1 MTVFC
6 FVSRLRRSFKKRAHR
21 ACTHKTNSLAAGI
34 FSLETLESRKYL
46 AVSPMA
52 FSSGIEQI
60 GFGGKIVEALNDQ
73 YILRMQ
79 QTSPSTNSFDYK
91 HAVPVV
97 PKNWSSASIGYGFYK
112 ISAPETSLA
121 QVQAWG
127 TKAGAKYVEPS
138 LVSHFSRVP
147 NDPMY
152 GNYSPD
158 QTTNLPGLYGMKQIG
173 METAWN
179 TSIGSSSVVVAVIDS
194 GIDRTHPDLQSNL
207 WVNRGEIPGNGRDD
221 DGNGYVD
228 DVNGWN
234 AAFKNG
240 DVQDVDGHGTHVSGT
255 IAAAGNN
262 ALGVVGVNW
271 QAKIMAVDVNS
282 ELASGAYI
290 NIPDAIIYVIKQ
302 KQLGTNVVAINASY
316 GSLSYTQSEKEQFE
330 LAGRVGITV
339 VASAGNDGTNNTLSP
354 QYPASYDLSNIISV
368 AATDQTD
375 ALAEFSNFG
384 RASVDLGAPGVG
396 ILSTLP
402 RTVLASDFSPT
413 DTNNDSVPLGYGYS
427 DGTSMAAPHVTGA
440 VALLKAIKPSAT
452 VAEIRDAILGSVQK
466 RGALTT
472 FVATGGRLSVA
483 GAVSRLIASP
493 TLSIAGASVSEG
505 NIGTRAMTFSI
516 TANHGTSSGIT
527 VRYATSGGTAT
538 AGIDY
543 RAVSGVA
550 RILPWQTSTTFT
562 VLVTGDRTVEPDEY
576 FTVTLSNAIGGTIEK
591 GTAFGGIFNDD
602 GTTPSSFPSTIPSFF
617 SLSSASGLSS
627 AFVAEAVEVSSKS
640 VAPISTNQ
648 LKSPQSASF
657 FNVAA
662 FASDQPT
669 VVSGKPAK
677 KFAF

>member
-21 ACTHKTNSLAAGI
+21 ACTHKTNSLATGI

-60 GFGGKIVEALNDQ
+60 EFGGKIVEALNDQ

-79 QTSPSTNSFDYK
+79 QKSPSTNSFDYK

-179 TSIGSSSVVVAVIDS
+179 TSTGSSSVVVAVIDS
-194 GIDRTHPDLQSNL
+194 GIDTTHPDLRSNL

-234 AAFKNG
+234 AAFGNG
-240 DVQDVDGHGTHVSGT
+240 NVQDVNGHGTHVSGT

-262 ALGVVGVNW
+262 AIGVVGVNW
-271 QAKIMAVDVNS
+271 QAKIMAVDV
-282 ELASGAYI
+282 
-290 NIPDAIIYVIKQ
+290 DAITTLRGIDEGLAYVIKQ

-316 GSLSYTQSEKEQFE
+316 GGPGFSQAAKDLYA

-339 VASAGNDGTNNTLSP
+339 VAAAGNDGTNNTLSP
-354 QYPASYDLSNIISV
+354 GYPASYDLSNIISV

-384 RASVDLGAPGVG
+384 KASVDLGAPGVG
-396 ILSTLP
+396 ILSTYPQSL
-402 RTVLASDFSPT
+402 SPT
-413 DTNNDSVPLGYGYS
+413 GTNNASVPLGYAYEN
-427 DGTSMAAPHVTGA
+427 GTSMAAPHVTGA

-538 AGIDY
+538 AGGVDY

-602 GTTPSSFPSTIPSFF
+602 GTTPSSFPSTIPSFL

-640 VAPISTNQ
+640 VAPISTTQ

-657 FNVAA
+657 FNAAA

>member
-60 GFGGKIVEALNDQ
+60 EFGGKIVEALNDQ

-79 QTSPSTNSFDYK
+79 QKSPSTNSFDYK

-97 PKNWSSASIGYGFYK
+97 PKNWSSAPIGYGFYK

-179 TSIGSSSVVVAVIDS
+179 TSTGSSSVVVAVIDS
-194 GIDRTHPDLQSNL
+194 GIDTTHPDLRSNL

-234 AAFKNG
+234 AAFGNG
-240 DVQDVDGHGTHVSGT
+240 NVQDVNGHGTHVSGT

-262 ALGVVGVNW
+262 AIGVAGVNW
-271 QAKIMAVDVNS
+271 QAKIMAVDVDANTGGGIIGIDAG
-282 ELASGAYI
+282 LA
-290 NIPDAIIYVIKQ
+290 YVIKQ

-316 GSLSYTQSEKEQFE
+316 GGPGFSQAAKDLYA

-339 VASAGNDGTNNTLSP
+339 VAAAGNDGTNNTLSP
-354 QYPASYDLSNIISV
+354 GYPASYDLSNIISV

-375 ALAEFSNFG
+375 ALASFSNFG
-384 RASVDLGAPGVG
+384 KASVDLGAPGVG

-402 RTVLASDFSPT
+402 RTVLASDFNPT
-413 DTNNDSVPLGYGYS
+413 DTNNDSVPLGYGYL

-505 NIGTRAMTFSI
+505 NVGTRAMTFSI

-538 AGIDY
+538 AGGVDY

-640 VAPISTNQ
+640 VAQISTTQ

-657 FNVAA
+657 FNAAA

>member
-21 ACTHKTNSLAAGI
+21 ACTHKTNSLATGI

-60 GFGGKIVEALNDQ
+60 EFGGKIVEALNDQ

-97 PKNWSSASIGYGFYK
+97 PKNWSSSPIGYGFYK

-127 TKAGAKYVEPS
+127 TKAGAKYVEPR

-179 TSIGSSSVVVAVIDS
+179 TSTGSSSVVVAVIDS
-194 GIDRTHPDLQSNL
+194 GIDTTHPDLRSNL

-234 AAFKNG
+234 AAFGNG
-240 DVQDVDGHGTHVSGT
+240 NVQDVNGHGTHVSGT

-262 ALGVVGVNW
+262 AIGVVGVNW
-271 QAKIMAVDVNS
+271 QAKIMAVDIDGITAGIIGID
-282 ELASGAYI
+282 EGLA
-290 NIPDAIIYVIKQ
+290 YVIKQ

-316 GSLSYTQSEKEQFE
+316 GGPGFSQAAKDLYA
-330 LAGRVGITV
+330 LAGSVGITV
-339 VASAGNDGTNNTLSP
+339 VAAAGNDGTNNTLSP
-354 QYPASYDLSNIISV
+354 GYPASYDLSNIISV

-375 ALAEFSNFG
+375 ALASFSNFG
-384 RASVDLGAPGVG
+384 KASVDLGAPGVG
-396 ILSTLP
+396 ILSTYPQSL
-402 RTVLASDFSPT
+402 SPT
-413 DTNNDSVPLGYGYS
+413 GTNNASVPLGYAYEN
-427 DGTSMAAPHVTGA
+427 GTSMAAPHVTGA

-538 AGIDY
+538 AGGVDY

-640 VAPISTNQ
+640 VAPISTTQ

-657 FNVAA
+657 FNAAA

>member
-1 MTVFC
+1 
-6 FVSRLRRSFKKRAHR
+6 
-21 ACTHKTNSLAAGI
+21 
-34 FSLETLESRKYL
+34 
-46 AVSPMA
+46 MA

-60 GFGGKIVEALNDQ
+60 EFGGKIVEALNDQ

-79 QTSPSTNSFDYK
+79 QKSPSTNSFDYK

-194 GIDRTHPDLQSNL
+194 GIDTNHPDLQSNL
-207 WVNRGEIPGNGRDD
+207 WVNRGEIAGNGRDD

-234 AAFKNG
+234 AANG
-240 DVQDVDGHGTHVSGT
+240 NGNVQDVNGHGTHVSGT

-271 QAKIMAVDVNS
+271 QAKIMAVDVDGLTN
-282 ELASGAYI
+282 GYI
-290 NIPDAIIYVIKQ
+290 NTTDAIIYVIKQ
-302 KQLGTNVVAINASY
+302 KQLGTNVVVINASY
-316 GSLSYTQSEKEQFE
+316 GGLSYTQSEKEQFE

-339 VASAGNDGTNNTLSP
+339 VAAAGNNNPRLPPNLNILNNDLLPTFPS
-354 QYPASYDLSNIISV
+354 SYDLPNIISV

-375 ALAEFSNFG
+375 ALADFSHFG
-384 RASVDLGAPGVG
+384 KFSVDLGAPGVG
-396 ILSTLP
+396 ILSTYPRSLSLLP
-402 RTVLASDFSPT
+402 TGP
-413 DTNNDSVPLGYGYS
+413 NNDSVPFGYAYEN
-427 DGTSMAAPHVTGA
+427 GTSMAAPHVTGA

-472 FVATGGRLSVA
+472 LVATGGRLSVT

-505 NIGTRAMTFSI
+505 TVGTRAMTFSI

-538 AGIDY
+538 AGGVDY
-543 RAVSGVA
+543 RAASGVA
-550 RILPWQTSTTFT
+550 RILPWQTSTTFR

-648 LKSPQSASF
+648 SKSPQSASF
-657 FNVAA
+657 FNAAA